1 MLADFFRLFHIEQA
15 ADHFLD
21 SRSPMTFHSLFG
33 HPRSPLI
40 PTFPEDIDFMFD
52 AQNKHPETW
61 SSAVKYQLET
71 APSLSSVFRHLDY
84 LLAYTS
90 TPSVPSLVQ
99 YTWSQLDLLAHTY
112 DQAYK
117 KIYLD
122 PRFESGRFALRPMVC
137 VNLLLTDATNIFA
150 TLWVCHLLLE
160 RYGSVDELSRESR
173 SRLFAS
179 LGSMADHLSLVL
191 VSYHLCSGWD
201 VTAKLSCR
209 NIVGITTDSTLRA
222 FILLRRSAIARKISC
237 LRGQHLIPLVVTSKL
252 GLFSQSIAA
261 NRSLSRLHS
270 R

>member
-1 MLADFFRLFHIEQA
+1 M
-15 ADHFLD
+15 
-21 SRSPMTFHSLFG
+21 
-33 HPRSPLI
+33 I
-40 PTFPEDIDFMFD
+40 PTFPDDIWFIFD
-52 AQNKHPETW
+52 VKNTLPNTW
-61 SSAVKYQLET
+61 NLALDYQSVT
-71 APSLSSVFRHLDY
+71 IPSLRAAFRHLEY
-84 LLAYTS
+84 LLAFAS
-90 TPSVPSLVQ
+90 TPAIPTLVQ
-99 YTWSQLDLLAHTY
+99 YCWLQLDQMAFTY
-112 DQAYK
+112 EQAYK
-117 KIYLD
+117 KIYCD
-122 PRFESGRFALRPMVC
+122 PRFKLIGHGTRPNNC
-137 VNLLLTDATNIFA
+137 IQYLLIDATNVFA
-150 TLWVCHLLLE
+150 TLWICHLLVE
-160 RYGSVDELSRESR
+160 THGIDSYLSQESR